1 MSNTMLPANGA
12 MTTRQELLQAFD
24 TLLQP
29 ENFKDY
35 GPNGLQVEGCE
46 AVGRLVSGVT
56 ASRALIEA
64 AIANQADAILVH
76 HGLFWRGQD
85 GRVTGWMKQRLA
97 LLLAHDIN
105 LFAYHLPLDAH
116 PELGN
121 NAQLGQQLGLLPQ
134 SRFGEQALGM
144 LGEHEAG
151 AFASAGALASFL
163 EQRLNRPVTMV
174 DPGVCRIDK
183 IAWCSGGAQAY
194 FEAAIAAGANAFI
207 TGEISEPQAHLARE
221 SGVAYFACGHH
232 ATERFGAP
240 AVAERVAQQLGL
252 SHSFIDIDNPA

>member
-1 MSNTMLPANGA
+1 
-12 MTTRQELLQAFD
+12 
-24 TLLQP
+24 
-29 ENFKDY
+29 
-35 GPNGLQVEGCE
+35 
-46 AVGRLVSGVT
+46 
-56 ASRALIEA
+56 
-64 AIANQADAILVH
+64 
-76 HGLFWRGQD
+76 
-85 GRVTGWMKQRLA
+85 
-97 LLLAHDIN
+97 
-105 LFAYHLPLDAH
+105 
-116 PELGN
+116 
-121 NAQLGQQLGLLPQ
+121 
-134 SRFGEQALGM
+134 M